1 MTVSLRD
8 VHRYLI
14 ALAIILLPV
23 FNSFGGSDKLGVL
36 GRSASTYPL
45 LIGVVLWGG
54 ALLLQKEKI
63 YYPHAISLYFL
74 MGFLIIAILS
84 GLFNLPDLYY
94 IKHQGFSGDG
104 RFLVQL
110 GALIFYLLIVLY
122 VYNIF
127 FREREKSVSLFVNA
141 LSISFFLSAG
151 YSLFEIGSFVNI
163 PFSADVL
170 GYVNSLF
177 RSNEELYGLRIRS
190 LANEAS
196 MFAMY
201 CSLIF
206 PWIFSRLLSST
217 KKIWNS
223 IIVSYFVLLMCL
235 SFSRTAYVVFSI
247 QFIVFIFLYR
257 KEFLS
262 LGIRDIYPLLSVFGI
277 LCAGVC
283 CIYLLNEELFD
294 KIDIIA
300 VLYSLVSTDA
310 DNLNLLSNVARY
322 SSQTA
327 AIQIFFDHP
336 LFGVGLGGFGFY
348 APQYYPDSFGESWE
362 IIAQSSNIIG
372 GAWPVAHGLYVR
384 ILAEMGGL
392 GLFFWLMLWGREL
405 YCAFSGHGKLTA
417 VQWQCK
423 KNLAISLVGILL
435 VGFVGDSLTWAAYW
449 IYLGFFWA
457 FESHHSRGKDI

>member
-177 RSNEELYGLRIRS
+177 RSNEELYGLLFTDIS
-190 LANEAS
+190 VDF
-196 MFAMY
+196 FA
-201 CSLIF
+201 
-206 PWIFSRLLSST
+206 P
-217 KKIWNS
+217 
-223 IIVSYFVLLMCL
+223 
-235 SFSRTAYVVFSI
+235 A
-247 QFIVFIFLYR
+247 
-257 KEFLS
+257 
-262 LGIRDIYPLLSVFGI
+262 
-277 LCAGVC
+277 
-283 CIYLLNEELFD
+283 
-294 KIDIIA
+294 
-300 VLYSLVSTDA
+300 
-310 DNLNLLSNVARY
+310 
-322 SSQTA
+322 
-327 AIQIFFDHP
+327 
-336 LFGVGLGGFGFY
+336 
-348 APQYYPDSFGESWE
+348 
-362 IIAQSSNIIG
+362 
-372 GAWPVAHGLYVR
+372 
-384 ILAEMGGL
+384 
-392 GLFFWLMLWGREL
+392 
-405 YCAFSGHGKLTA
+405 
-417 VQWQCK
+417 
-423 KNLAISLVGILL
+423 
-435 VGFVGDSLTWAAYW
+435 
-449 IYLGFFWA
+449 
-457 FESHHSRGKDI
+457 